1 MATYLIVE
9 SEVTDPEG
17 FEEYRKLAPA
27 TVAEFGGK
35 YLARGGAVETLEG
48 EWAPPRL
55 TVLEFPSVEQMKK
68 WYDSPGYKAAREV
81 RKGKATFQM
90 VTLEGV

>member
-1 MATYLIVE
+1 MAAYLIVE
-9 SEVTDPEG
+9 SEIHDPEG

-27 TVAEFGGK
+27 TVAEFGGR
-35 YLARGGAVETLEG
+35 YLARGGAVQSLEG

-55 TVLEFPSVEQMKK
+55 TVLEFPSVEQLNK

-90 VTLEGV
+90 VSVEDV